1 MPDMLTPE
9 DVTLILRALDAISR
23 YPLSDFALNRA
34 EQIKRRIM
42 AGYLT
47 FNSGEIG
54 NICIG
59 LELLLDDNP
68 LDWKVSQLLSRL
80 RKDLAAADPRHG
92 NGA

>member
-47 FNSGEIG
+47 LNSGEIG

-59 LELLLDDNP
+59 PELLLDDNP